1 MKSTLSASTTAA
13 SPSTPPA
20 PPALPYRRALHV
32 YGILLSVFTYLLLF
46 AGGMVTSTN
55 SGLSVPDWPT
65 TFGQNMFLFPPSM
78 MKGGIFYEH
87 GHRLFASL
95 VGLIT
100 IGNCLAFW
108 ILEKRKWLK
117 WTGTLA
123 LVLVIVQGILGGI
136 TVRYKLPMPI
146 SAAHACTAELFFGLT
161 LLMAFATSRAWM
173 RANPQPL
180 RFSNREQALS
190 LAFCLAVFLQIMVG
204 AVMRHSY
211 AGLSIPTF
219 PMAYGQWVPPFWN
232 FGIAVHFLHTRVGAA
247 LLLLLGASLIL
258 AVVLSKG
265 LPGKVKGLAGFLAFT
280 LIVQCLLGML
290 TIWTGKAPVPT
301 TFHLS
306 VGALVFAT
314 GLLLFFAIY
323 RFRVPVTERTET
335 KGNAVTTLPI
345 HSTPPGSIR
354 NIPED
359 GVALT

>member
-1 MKSTLSASTTAA
+1 MNSTLAA
-13 SPSTPPA
+13 P
-20 PPALPYRRALHV
+20 LPVHYRRSLHF
-32 YGILLSVFTYLLLF
+32 YGILLSICTFLLLF

-65 TFGQNMFLFPPSM
+65 TFGRNMFLFPPSM

-95 VGLIT
+95 VGLLT
-100 IGNCLAFW
+100 VGNCLAFW

-117 WTGTLA
+117 WTGSLA
-123 LVLVIVQGILGGI
+123 LLLVIVQGVLGGM
-136 TVRYKLPMPI
+136 TVRYKLPMPV

-161 LLMAFATSRAWM
+161 LVMAFATSRAWM
-173 RANPQPL
+173 RAHPQPL
-180 RFSNREQALS
+180 RLSNPAQALS
-190 LAFCLAVFLQIMVG
+190 LAFCLAVFLQILVG

-232 FGIAVHFLHTRVGAA
+232 FGIAVHFLHTRVGAS
-247 LLLLLGASLIL
+247 LLVLLGASLIL
-258 AVVLSKG
+258 AVALSKG
-265 LPGKVKGLAGFLAFT
+265 LPGKVKGLAGFLAFA
-280 LIVQCLLGML
+280 LIVQCLLGMM

-314 GLLLFFAIY
+314 GLLLFLAIY
-323 RFRVPVTERTET
+323 RFRMPVTERMET
-335 KGNAVTTLPI
+335 KGNAVTAR
-345 HSTPPGSIR
+345 STSPGSIQGIS
-354 NIPED
+354 ND